1 MHENVQ
7 YKIEHIF
14 VLFYAGYG
22 INIKGLG
29 DYYII
34 SMCRY
39 AQSCAFISVIELPRI
54 PAYCPKFTVKIRDKQ
69 KNYTVSES

>member
-1 MHENVQ
+1 
-7 YKIEHIF
+7 
-14 VLFYAGYG
+14 

-54 PAYCPKFTVKIRDKQ
+54 PAYCPKNVASSIGVRIKSPVFNRYISYYY
-69 KNYTVSES
+69 NPS